1 MILKFTLLYRGG
13 VSMNTV
19 AAVLPEQITDV
30 INIIKTISFV
40 DVIDI
45 ACVSVASLLSL

>member
-1 MILKFTLLYRGG
+1 
-13 VSMNTV
+13 MNIV

-45 ACVSVASLLSL
+45 ACVSVLLYYLYNPIYFLHLQQM